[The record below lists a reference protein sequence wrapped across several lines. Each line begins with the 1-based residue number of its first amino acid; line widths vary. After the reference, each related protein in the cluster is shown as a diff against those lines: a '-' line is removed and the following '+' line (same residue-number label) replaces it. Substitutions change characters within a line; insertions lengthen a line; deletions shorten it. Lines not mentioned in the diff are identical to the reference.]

1 MYKRLKTTDPDS
13 EMHTIL
19 EQSERLQLNV
29 AKKISTLM
37 SQNMLRSTSYGATV
51 LFVGPLL
58 TYMIILFIYWNDVV
72 EMKWIIWVKSM
83 E

>member
-29 AKKISTLM
+29 AKKYRRWWA
-37 SQNMLRSTSYGATV
+37 MLRSTSYGAIV